1 MARIRSLL
9 LLIGLT
15 LAAVVSTGCQSP
27 YNSDH
32 ASLFDGVLG
41 PGTGEVFGAATGQP
55 RGTEHPTLNQ

>member
-1 MARIRSLL
+1 VARIRSLL

-32 ASLFDGVLG
+32 AALDGVLG
-41 PGTGEVFGAATGQP
+41 PGTGEVFGAAMGQP